1 MTARSRPGRPAAALM
16 IAPVLALAVSGGAS
30 AQDSANQGPL
40 TYVGKSATTVVMA
53 SDLGPLDG
61 SNQRTIWVWH
71 FFGPNHERSTPG
83 APYTRAVRTTVDCS
97 DRTTINRA
105 AEHLAG
111 STFTSR
117 LNLSDVATWSRVTEN
132 TLGALPVKALCDPA
146 PAVPRA
152 TYPNVAAARA
162 NADLRLKP
170 PPAAAP

>member
-1 MTARSRPGRPAAALM
+1 MTARSSLCASAACT
-16 IAPVLALAVSGGAS
+16 LALFAATGAS
-30 AQDSANQGPL
+30 AQQSANQGPL
-40 TYVGKSATTVVMA
+40 TYLGKSATTVVMA
-53 SDLGPLDG
+53 SDLGALDG
-61 SNQRTIWVWH
+61 SSQRTIWVWH
-71 FFGPNHERSTPG
+71 FFGPDHERSTPG

-105 AEHLAG
+105 TEHLAG
-111 STFTSR
+111 STFSSR

-146 PAVPRA
+146 PVVPRA